1 MAPRGELNIWLG
13 LALKQET
20 LVDEVIDSL
29 VKLDGCSLLL
39 KRHSLEIIK
48 EAVCNVQCFI
58 SESKTP
64 V

>member
-39 KRHSLEIIK
+39 KRHYLEIIK